1 MSEYSQSLLNRLN
14 YHKSIHNSE
23 NAMKNLQYINP
34 KLNESN
40 IFALA
45 NLACNQALSEEER
58 KVFLECVRVKALT
71 DYEMYQKTL
80 RFPKADSR
88 SDCLVSEPFPR

>member
-14 YHKSIHNSE
+14 YHKSLNSSE

-34 KLNESN
+34 KLNELN

-45 NLACNQALSEEER
+45 NLACNEGLSEEER

-71 DYEMYQKTL
+71 DYEMYSKEIAKLQSSQDML
-80 RFPKADSR
+80 R
-88 SDCLVSEPFPR
+88 E

>member
-1 MSEYSQSLLNRLN
+1 MTEYSHSLLNRLN
-14 YHKSIHNSE
+14 YHKSIYNSE
-23 NAMKNLQYINP
+23 NAMKNLQNINP

-45 NLACNQALSEEER
+45 NLACNEALTEQER

-71 DYEMYQKTL
+71 DYEIYSKEIAKLQKEKEGSL
-80 RFPKADSR
+80 
-88 SDCLVSEPFPR
+88 